1 MADLLVRDELRLAM
15 PATPF
20 TAGTLEAARRLQ
32 RGLFWG
38 QVTHR
43 LRRIAAVAVF
53 VGVGWFAHAELG
65 VLGVQETAAST
76 PAFVEDAR
84 HSHRTALLRARMHSQ
99 PPATDYDPAENHA
112 ATPLETPPLPAR
124 LRGAAAH

>member
-76 PAFVEDAR
+76 TAFVADELP
-84 HSHRTALLRARMHSQ
+84 SHRTALLRERM
-99 PPATDYDPAENHA
+99 PPPPPP
-112 ATPLETPPLPAR
+112 TPHHPPPTEER
-124 LRGAAAH
+124 RVG

>member
-1 MADLLVRDELRLAM
+1 MAWRGEVEGYLSRHPEAASRVMADLLVRDELRLAM

-53 VGVGWFAHAELG
+53 VGVGWFAHAALG
-65 VLGVQETAAST
+65 VLGVQATEAVRDSV
-76 PAFVEDAR
+76 VEGKR
-84 HSHRTALLRARMHSQ
+84 GSV
-99 PPATDYDPAENHA
+99 
-112 ATPLETPPLPAR
+112 R
-124 LRGAAAH
+124 LDFGGVRVNNTNKIEMKI

>member
-1 MADLLVRDELRLAM
+1 MARRVEVEGYLSRHPEAASRVMADLLVRDELRLAM

-32 RGLFWG
+32 RGLFWD

-53 VGVGWFAHAELG
+53 VGVGWFAHAELD
-65 VLGVQETAAST
+65 VLGVQETEAYN
-76 PAFVEDAR
+76 PAFDGDAM
-84 HSHRTALLRARMHSQ
+84 HSHRTG
-99 PPATDYDPAENHA
+99 P
-112 ATPLETPPLPAR
+112 
-124 LRGAAAH
+124 